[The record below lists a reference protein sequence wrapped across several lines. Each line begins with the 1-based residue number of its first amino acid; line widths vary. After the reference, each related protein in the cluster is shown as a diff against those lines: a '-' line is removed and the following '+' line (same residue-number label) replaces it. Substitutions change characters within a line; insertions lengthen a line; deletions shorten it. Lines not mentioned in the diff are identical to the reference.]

1 MPSRKGVYWFILC
14 QEVWEHI
21 SLLSYKKWAL
31 SFDNLI
37 GILICIFISNEVEIC
52 DTHISL
58 LMNYLFISLVPFT
71 FHFIAIRLT
80 TLPLY
85 PYHLTDTSDRSSL
98 NILIAKCQRQMNFW
112 RLTLLT
118 TFFLKP
124 SPPLTFTILHSHP
137 SSSMPSSLVPLS
149 QPFLLAPTLLPTI
162 TVGPPRSY
170 SQPSSVTV
178 FIHPKKKIHRPQW
191 P

>member
-1 MPSRKGVYWFILC
+1 MPSRKGVYWFTLC

-21 SLLSYKKWAL
+21 SLLSYQKWAL

-58 LMNYLFISLVPFT
+58 LMNYLFLSLVPFT

-85 PYHLTDTSDRSSL
+85 PYHITDTSDRSSL
-98 NILIAKCQRQMNFW
+98 NILIAKCQRH
-112 RLTLLT
+112 LDE
-118 TFFLKP
+118 FLALNP
-124 SPPLTFTILHSHP
+124 VDYFLPEAL
-137 SSSMPSSLVPLS
+137 SSLDFHNTS
-149 QPFLLAPTLLPTI
+149 FTSFYAFFSGTSFSAFFA
-162 TVGPPRSY
+162 GSY
-170 SQPSSVTV
+170 SFTHHNCWATQVL
-178 FIHPKKKIHRPQW
+178 
-191 P
+191 